1 MSAGLRFAGWVPVSR
16 LRAVHVGLGPIGLG
30 VADAVARLP
39 QVESVAAVDP
49 LFAGRDLGELLAGPP
64 SGVRVA
70 ADLDRALRD
79 VPVDVALHCTG
90 SHLVQVEPQLSA
102 LIGHGVN
109 VVSTCEELAWPWFHH
124 AREARRL
131 DDQARAAGVR
141 LLGTGVNPGFVMD
154 LLPVFMG
161 AVALRVDAVRVER
174 VVDASTRRLP
184 LQVKI
189 GAGLTEEAFRE
200 RVEQRQLGHVGLVE
214 SVAMIAA
221 GLGWELDVIEQV
233 IEPVIAEQP
242 IRSEALSVEAGQV
255 RGLHQVAT
263 GSIGAERT
271 ISLDLVMI
279 LAAETPQ
286 DVIELTGLPTLR
298 LRVEGGTHGDIA
310 TVAAVASAVP
320 RIHRAPAGLVSVLD
334 LPTAPTGRR
343 PGG

>member
-1 MSAGLRFAGWVPVSR
+1 MPTGVRFNRRVPVSR

-30 VADAVARLP
+30 VAEAVSRLP

-49 LFAGRDLGELLAGPP
+49 LFAGRDLGELMSGPA

-70 ADLDRALRD
+70 PDLDVALRD
-79 VPVDVALHCTG
+79 GAADVALHCTG
-90 SHLVQVEPQLSA
+90 SRLALVEPQLSA
-102 LIGHGVN
+102 LIGHGVS

-124 AREARRL
+124 PHEARRL
-131 DDQARAAGVR
+131 DEQAKAAGVR

-174 VVDASTRRLP
+174 VVDASTRRVP
-184 LQVKI
+184 LQLKI
-189 GAGLTEEAFRE
+189 GAGLTEDAFRE

-221 GLGWELDVIEQV
+221 GLGWDLDAIDQV
-233 IEPVIAEQP
+233 LDPVVAERP
-242 IRSEALSVEAGQV
+242 IRSDALSVEAGQV

-263 GSIGAERT
+263 GSVGGEPIIT
-271 ISLDLVMI
+271 LDLVMM
-279 LAAETPQ
+279 LGAETPQ
-286 DVIELTGLPTLR
+286 DVIELAGLPALT

-320 RIHRAPAGLVSVLD
+320 RIQRAPAGLVSVLD
-334 LPTAPTGRR
+334 LPAATTDQR
-343 PGG
+343 PQD